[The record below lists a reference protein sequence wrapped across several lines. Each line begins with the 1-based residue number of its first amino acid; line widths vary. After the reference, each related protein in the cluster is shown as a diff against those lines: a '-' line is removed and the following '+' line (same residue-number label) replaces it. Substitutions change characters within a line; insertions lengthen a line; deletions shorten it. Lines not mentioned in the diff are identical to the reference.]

1 MPTMRTPGSA
11 ALPAEHNSGP
21 DTEAAAEGSAPP
33 AYTEFDA
40 MPLHTNLLRG
50 IYSHGFEKP
59 SAIQQRAIVPLIRG
73 GDLVAQAQSGTGKTG
88 AFAIGL
94 LQRVDWTLR
103 ACQALVLAPTRELAQ
118 QTEEIVAA
126 LGEYM
131 CAERFC
137 HCFVGGTAVRDD
149 VARLRSGVL
158 VAVGTPGRVQHL
170 LGRGQL
176 AVGQLRVLVLDEADE
191 MLSDGFAEQ
200 VYETFKH
207 LPQDVQIVLVSAT
220 LSPEV
225 LALSE
230 RFLRTPTRV
239 LVEKE
244 RLTLEGIQQFYVAV
258 EEEFKLATLMDLYE
272 SVSIAQ
278 AVIFC
283 NTRRKADWLAKKM
296 NDEDFT
302 VSCLHADMDKAERGR
317 VMKVFRSGSSR
328 VLITTDVLSR
338 GIDVQHVSIVA
349 NIDLPVDKAAYLHR
363 IGRSGRYGRKGLAI
377 NFVSTKDVPLLKEL
391 QEHYACDIRELPLD
405 FASYLD

>member
-1 MPTMRTPGSA
+1 M
-11 ALPAEHNSGP
+11 
-21 DTEAAAEGSAPP
+21 
-33 AYTEFDA
+33 
-40 MPLHTNLLRG
+40 
-50 IYSHGFEKP
+50 
-59 SAIQQRAIVPLIRG
+59 
-73 GDLVAQAQSGTGKTG
+73 
-88 AFAIGL
+88 
-94 LQRVDWTLR
+94 
-103 ACQALVLAPTRELAQ
+103 
-118 QTEEIVAA
+118 
-126 LGEYM
+126 
-131 CAERFC
+131 
-137 HCFVGGTAVRDD
+137 
-149 VARLRSGVL
+149 ARLRSGVL

-239 LVEKE
+239 LVGKE

-377 NFVSTKDVPLLKEL
+377 NFVRTKDVPLLKEL

-405 FASYLD
+405 FASYLDCGG